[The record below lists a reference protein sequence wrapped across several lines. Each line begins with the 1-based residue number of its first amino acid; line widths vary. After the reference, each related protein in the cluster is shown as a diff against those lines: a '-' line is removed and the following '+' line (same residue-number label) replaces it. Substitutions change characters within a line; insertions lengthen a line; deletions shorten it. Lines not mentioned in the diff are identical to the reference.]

1 MKELKAMREH
11 GVWIANEGVL
21 QAKEIASGIG
31 IWLMCL
37 RKIKR
42 PVWLENERGRE
53 WLVGKANQM

>member
-11 GVWIANEGVL
+11 GTWLADEGVL

-31 IWLMCL
+31 TWLMCL

-42 PVWLENERGRE
+42 PVWLENERG
-53 WLVGKANQM
+53 